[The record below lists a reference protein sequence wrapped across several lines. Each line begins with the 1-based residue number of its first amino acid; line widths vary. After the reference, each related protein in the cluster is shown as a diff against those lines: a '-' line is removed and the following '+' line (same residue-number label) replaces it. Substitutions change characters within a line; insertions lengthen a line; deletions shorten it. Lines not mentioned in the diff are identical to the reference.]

1 MIANLPTSQIWKRKK
16 PLFSLAAWQFYSFKG
31 LSPFF
36 AWAIF
41 VNVFQPNKVGRVNQ
55 NFYPTLKIEFI
66 DGIKFI
72 GHKCANKLSLC
83 KKLTQVKKDQKVD
96 LKKTFNKKE
105 KRKLKLCTLS
115 EN

>member
-1 MIANLPTSQIWKRKK
+1 M
-16 PLFSLAAWQFYSFKG
+16 
-31 LSPFF
+31 
-36 AWAIF
+36 
-41 VNVFQPNKVGRVNQ
+41 KVGRVNQ

-96 LKKTFNKKE
+96 LKKTFNKKGKKNWNSAPWVKTE
-105 KRKLKLCTLS
+105 INS
-115 EN
+115 H

>member
-1 MIANLPTSQIWKRKK
+1 
-16 PLFSLAAWQFYSFKG
+16 
-31 LSPFF
+31 LSPFS

-41 VNVFQPNKVGRVNQ
+41 VNVFQPIKVGRVNQ

-66 DGIKFI
+66 DGIEFI
-72 GHKCANKLSLC
+72 GHKCANKLTLL

-96 LKKTFNKKE
+96 LIKTFNEKE
-105 KRKLKLCTLS
+105 K